1 MWGQLVRKLFQPIVM
16 SLVLAVL
23 LILCCSNLWAA
34 ESRRVLFISAYHPS
48 FPTFYQQV
56 EGIKSVFE
64 ERQILFDIEFM
75 DSKRFPQRETID
87 AFYLALSTK
96 LPQLEPYDAIIVAD
110 DNALLF
116 ALEFQHQLF
125 NGQPIVFLGVNDI
138 ALALKQNSNPFM
150 TGVVEAVSMQE
161 TLEVMIKLHPDVEN
175 IVAIVDGL
183 PSGQGDLKTFFDHAE
198 QFSPVLFSALS
209 LSDYTFEEL
218 TNQLQL
224 LDEKDVVLLLSAYQD
239 KEGSYHSFYD
249 SLKLIQK
256 DLTRPLYHLWYHG
269 MGQGVLGGKLIS
281 HRQQGVTAAKIVVEI
296 LEGQKVEDV
305 RVKNESPNHYIFDY
319 LEMDRFGIKRSLL
332 PPDSQILN
340 EPQSDYQQHKKLI
353 WIVFAV
359 FFGYTLLLS
368 MMWLLIRRRKRAE
381 QALLASEKHYRAIV
395 EDQTE
400 LICRHL
406 PDFTITFVNEA
417 YCRYF
422 NRSREELI
430 GQKFLTLV
438 PENQWSGVKDYL
450 STLNR
455 NNPVETHEH
464 IVTTPDG
471 ELHWNRWT
479 SRAIFDDNGEL
490 VEFQGVGRDI
500 TERRKAEE
508 ALKES
513 EQKFRSLV
521 EASPIA
527 MAITNGNDDVIY
539 LNKKFTELFGYS
551 VAEVPDIAT
560 WWPLAYPDEKYRC
573 EIKQKWD
580 EAVQK
585 AITAKSEIVP
595 HEASIVCKDGN
606 IRRIVIRFSSDGE
619 WNYTT
624 FHDITERWHSEVIIK
639 GRLDLLTRP
648 DSDSSTLC
656 FEDLFDLDEIQKVQD
671 AFATATGVA
680 SIITDIDGRPITKP
694 SNFTRLCRDIIRKT
708 EKGRINCMRSN
719 SLVGQ
724 YPDSAQPVRHC
735 LSSGLWDSWAKIT
748 MAGQHIANWL
758 VGQVRNEVQDVEVLL
773 AYGREIG
780 ADEVEYRAALA
791 EVPAM
796 SAEQFQKVSEFL
808 FTMAGQLSKLAY
820 QNLQQARAIH
830 ERNEAQRA
838 LQQVLVDAEQ
848 SRDKIEMILK
858 SVADGL
864 IFTDMENRLILMS
877 GSAEVMFGKT
887 LCDVFRQS
895 VESAIANESLTT
907 QLNLIHSGAAK
918 EASTELFLP
927 IESTGEICTL
937 QAKSSLVA
945 SADGG
950 AAGVITL
957 LRDVSRERELDRL
970 KIEFIS
976 TAAHELRTP
985 LTAVRGFA
993 ELLLNLDVER
1003 AQQAEWLDIIYEKSI
1018 VLERIIDD
1026 FLDLSRVESGQVIRI
1041 EKSWIDIVPLIERV
1055 VEDFHQFRNGHQF
1068 DVDIPQEKIEFWL
1081 DGEKLVQV
1089 IENLLSNASK
1099 FSPAGSIIRIVCGLS
1114 QSELEVM
1121 VSDQGIGMSA
1131 EQVGQVF
1138 DKFYRVDASNT
1149 AKTGLGLGMA
1159 IVKSIIEAHD
1169 GKIWVASE
1177 LGKGTSISFS
1187 LPRCVGGTNSKS

>member
-1 MWGQLVRKLFQPIVM
+1 M
-16 SLVLAVL
+16 L

-34 ESRRVLFISAYHPS
+34 ETKRVLFISAYHPS

-56 EGIKSVFE
+56 EGVKSVFE

-87 AFYLALSTK
+87 IFYRALSAK

-116 ALEFQHQLF
+116 ALEYQKKRF
-125 NGQPIVFLGVNDI
+125 NGLPIVFLGVNNID
-138 ALALKQNSNPFM
+138 LALKQNFNPLV
-150 TGVVEAVSMQE
+150 TGVVEAVSMQK

-198 QFSPVLFSALS
+198 QFSPVLLSALS

-218 TNQLQL
+218 TNRLQH
-224 LDEKDVVLLLSAYQD
+224 LDGKDVVLLLSAYQD
-239 KEGSYHSFYD
+239 KAGKSLLFHD
-249 SLKLIQK
+249 SLALIRK
-256 DLTRPLYHLWYHG
+256 KLTRPIYHLWHHG
-269 MGQGVLGGKLIS
+269 MGQGVFGGKLIS
-281 HRQQGVTAAKIVVEI
+281 HYQQGQTAARIVLEIFAGRDVENI
-296 LEGQKVEDV
+296 L
-305 RVKNESPNHYIFDY
+305 VKRDSPNCYFFDY
-319 LEMDRFGIKRSLL
+319 KEMERFGIKRSSL
-332 PPDSQILN
+332 PVESKILN
-340 EPQSDYQQHKKLI
+340 ESQSVYQQHKRTV
-353 WIVFAV
+353 WTVFAV
-359 FFGYTLLLS
+359 FIGYSLLLLGL
-368 MMWLLIRRRKRAE
+368 WLTIQRRKRVE
-381 QALLASEKHYRAIV
+381 EALRQSEKKKRLLLQNLKIGIV
-395 EDQTE
+395 VHAPDTSVITANAKACELLGLSEDQVRGKTVIDPLWRFFRDDGTVMPVTE
-400 LICRHL
+400 YPVSQVVVTQTALKNLVLGIKIPEGKEVIWLLCAAYPVFDQQKQL
-406 PDFTITFVNEA
+406 LQVVTNFV
-417 YCRYF
+417 
-422 NRSREELI
+422 
-430 GQKFLTLV
+430 
-438 PENQWSGVKDYL
+438 
-450 STLNR
+450 
-455 NNPVETHEH
+455 
-464 IVTTPDG
+464 
-471 ELHWNRWT
+471 
-479 SRAIFDDNGEL
+479 
-490 VEFQGVGRDI
+490 DI
-500 TERRKAEE
+500 TNSKRAE
-508 ALKES
+508 AILKES

-527 MAITNGNDDVIY
+527 MAITNGNDDIIY

-551 VAEVPDIAT
+551 VAEIPDIAT
-560 WWPLAYPDEKYRC
+560 WWPLAYPDERYRC
-573 EIKQKWD
+573 EIKHKWD

-585 AITAKSEIVP
+585 AIAAKSDIAP
-595 HEASIVCKDGN
+595 QEASVMCKDGN
-606 IRRIVIRFSSDGE
+606 SRRIVARLSSDGE
-619 WNYTT
+619 WNYIT
-624 FHDITERWHSEVIIK
+624 FHDITERWHSEAIIK

-648 DSDSSTLC
+648 DSDSSALC

-708 EKGRINCMRSN
+708 EKGRINCMRCN
-719 SLVGQ
+719 SSVGQ
-724 YPDSAQPVRHC
+724 YPDSGQPVRHC

-758 VGQVRNEVQDVEVLL
+758 VGQVRNETQDVEVLL

-796 SAEQFQKVSEFL
+796 SAEQFQKVSESL
-808 FTMAGQLSKLAY
+808 SIMAGQLSKLAY

-838 LQQVLVDAEQ
+838 LQETLVDAEQ
-848 SRDKIEMILK
+848 SRDKIDLILK

-877 GSAEVMFGKT
+877 GSAEVIFGKT

-918 EASTELFLP
+918 EASTELVLP
-927 IESTGEICTL
+927 IESTGKIYTF

-945 SADGG
+945 SVDGV

-993 ELLLNLDVER
+993 ELLLNLEVEKE
-1003 AQQAEWLDIIYEKSI
+1003 QQAEWLDIIYEKSL

-1026 FLDLSRVESGQVIRI
+1026 LLDLGRVESGQVIRI
-1041 EKSWIDIVPLIERV
+1041 EKNWINITPLIERI
-1055 VEDFHQFRNGHQF
+1055 VEGVKQVRNGHQF
-1068 DVDIPQEKIEFWL
+1068 EVDISKKIIECWL
-1081 DGEKLVQV
+1081 DGEKFVQV
-1089 IENLLSNASK
+1089 MENLLSNAAK
-1099 FSPAGSIIRIVCGLS
+1099 FSPVGSTIRVVCHVS
-1114 QSELEVM
+1114 ENELEVT
-1121 VSDQGIGMSA
+1121 VSDQGIGMTA

-1138 DKFYRVDASNT
+1138 DKFYRVDSSNT
-1149 AKTGLGLGMA
+1149 AQTGLGLGMA

-1169 GKIWVASE
+1169 GKIWVESE

-1187 LPRCVGGTNSKS
+1187 LPRCAGETNSKS

>member
-1 MWGQLVRKLFQPIVM
+1 
-16 SLVLAVL
+16 
-23 LILCCSNLWAA
+23 
-34 ESRRVLFISAYHPS
+34 
-48 FPTFYQQV
+48 
-56 EGIKSVFE
+56 
-64 ERQILFDIEFM
+64 
-75 DSKRFPQRETID
+75 
-87 AFYLALSTK
+87 
-96 LPQLEPYDAIIVAD
+96 
-110 DNALLF
+110 
-116 ALEFQHQLF
+116 
-125 NGQPIVFLGVNDI
+125 
-138 ALALKQNSNPFM
+138 
-150 TGVVEAVSMQE
+150 MQK

-175 IVAIVDGL
+175 IVAIVDDL

-198 QFSPVLFSALS
+198 QFSPVLLSALS

-218 TNQLQL
+218 TNRLQH
-224 LDEKDVVLLLSAYQD
+224 LDRKDVVLLLSAYQD
-239 KEGSYHSFYD
+239 KAGKTLLFHD
-249 SLKLIQK
+249 SLKLIKK

-269 MGQGVLGGKLIS
+269 MGQGVIGGKLIS
-281 HRQQGVTAAKIVVEI
+281 HHQQGETAAKIVLEI
-296 LEGQKVEDV
+296 FAGRDV
-305 RVKNESPNHYIFDY
+305 DGVHVKNESPNHYIFDY
-319 LEMDRFGIKRSLL
+319 LEMQRFGIKRSLL

-340 EPQSDYQQHKKLI
+340 EPQSDYQQHKKII
-353 WIVFAV
+353 WTVFAV
-359 FFGYTLLLS
+359 FLGYTLLLA
-368 MMWLLIRRRKRAE
+368 MMWVLIRRRKSAE
-381 QALLASEKHYRAIV
+381 QALFASEKHYRAIV

-438 PENQWSGVKDYL
+438 PENQWRGVKDYF
-450 STLNR
+450 STLNWT
-455 NNPVETHEH
+455 NPVETHEH

-471 ELHWNRWT
+471 GIYWNRWT
-479 SRAIFDDNGEL
+479 NRAIFDDNGEI

-500 TERRKAEE
+500 TEHRKAEQ

-527 MAITNGNDDVIY
+527 MAISKGNDDVIY

-560 WWPLAYPDEKYRC
+560 WWLLAYPDEKYRC
-573 EIKQKWD
+573 EMKHKWD
-580 EAVQK
+580 VVVQK
-585 AITAKSEIVP
+585 AITAKGEIVP
-595 HEASIVCKDGN
+595 QEASIVCKDGN
-606 IRRIVIRFSSDGE
+606 MRRIVTRLSSDGE

-624 FHDITERWHSEVIIK
+624 FHDITERWHAEVIIK

-648 DSDSSTLC
+648 DSDSSALC

-708 EKGRINCMRSN
+708 EKGRINCMQSN

-724 YPDSAQPVRHC
+724 YPDSAPPVRHC

-758 VGQVRNEVQDVEVLL
+758 VGQVRNETQDVELLL

-796 SAEQFQKVSEFL
+796 SAEQFQKVSESL
-808 FTMAGQLSKLAY
+808 SIMAGQLSKLAY

-848 SRDKIEMILK
+848 SRDKIDLILK

-945 SADGG
+945 SADGA

-993 ELLLNLDVER
+993 ELLLNLEVEKE
-1003 AQQAEWLDIIYEKSI
+1003 QQAEWLDIIYEKSL

-1026 FLDLSRVESGQVIRI
+1026 LLDLGRVESGQVIRI
-1041 EKSWIDIVPLIERV
+1041 EKNWINITPLIKRV
-1055 VEDFHQFRNGHQF
+1055 VEGVKQVRNGHQF
-1068 DVDIPQEKIEFWL
+1068 EVDISKKIIECWL
-1081 DGEKLVQV
+1081 DGEKFVQV
-1089 IENLLSNASK
+1089 MENLLSNAAK
-1099 FSPAGSIIRIVCGLS
+1099 FSPVGSTIRVVCHV
-1114 QSELEVM
+1114 SESKLEVT
-1121 VSDQGIGMSA
+1121 VSDQGIGMTA
-1131 EQVGQVF
+1131 EQVAQVF
-1138 DKFYRVDASNT
+1138 DKFYRVDSSNT
-1149 AKTGLGLGMA
+1149 AQTGLGLGMA

-1169 GKIWVASE
+1169 GKIWVESE

-1187 LPRCVGGTNSKS
+1187 LPRCAGETNSKS